1 MEHAQTDNSAACG
14 QSRSTAGLG
23 DCRQEVVAFALA
35 MEAKL
40 RENDHKRHWRFLDRR
55 TLSRRLTE
63 EREELRRAFTRG
75 DPDEVLREAADVA
88 NFAMM
93 LADYTRRYPKS
104 PNGRIQGPAVG
115 GGTPPEDGPLE

>member
-1 MEHAQTDNSAACG
+1 MENVHAENNAAGG
-14 QSRSTAGLG
+14 QSRSTVGLG
-23 DCRQEVVAFALA
+23 DCRPEVVAFALA
-35 MEAKL
+35 METKL

-63 EREELRRAFTRG
+63 EREELRQAFNRG
-75 DPDEVLREAADVA
+75 DPAEVLREAADVA

-104 PNGRIQGPAVG
+104 TNDQGQGERDGAAGTRSPA
-115 GGTPPEDGPLE
+115 P